1 MLRWALG
8 FYVAAAVAALI
19 GFGGIGGAA
28 AVVARAVYWLAVALF
43 VVASI
48 GLMAREARP

>member
-1 MLRWALG
+1 MLRWALI

-19 GFGGIGGAA
+19 GFSGIAGAA
-28 AVVARAVYWLAVALF
+28 AFVARAVYCLAVALF
-43 VVASI
+43 VIASI